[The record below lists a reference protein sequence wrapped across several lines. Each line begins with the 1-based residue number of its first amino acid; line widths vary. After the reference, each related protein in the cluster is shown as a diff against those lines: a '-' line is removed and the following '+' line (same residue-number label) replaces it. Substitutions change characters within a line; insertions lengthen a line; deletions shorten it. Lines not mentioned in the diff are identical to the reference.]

1 MAPAPRAAGRFG
13 PAAPSGLCLAAI
25 REDGKFDRFRQRF
38 FEGAPRYRWLG
49 TLGHGGVGTV
59 FKALDTELDE
69 VVAIKVLSPNI
80 ERDEQALLARFKREI
95 QLNRKIKHP
104 NVARM
109 YDYGVSGDYP
119 YITMEYVDGKDL
131 WDLVEERKRIPPAE
145 AVPILRQIVRG
156 TGAIHRLGI
165 LHRDLKSQN
174 VIVDAAGAV
183 AILDFGLARG
193 EYDQSLTLASML
205 LGTPQYMSPE
215 QALGEELDVRSDIYS
230 IGIIAFEMLTGAVP
244 FWADSPVAIAMKHV
258 TDPIPD
264 RLDRFPDVSPA
275 LKAIVLRSLEKAKE
289 NRFAST
295 DDLETELAL
304 LEQAPR
310 QQRDSA
316 VLRVSGEDEII
327 AALENAFNSIVLPKP
342 AAPVEVR
349 AAGGAVSPTVPVVP
363 IVLVV
368 QDDVPELLKTATAVC
383 SVGCRTLEARNGQEA
398 LEALLKS
405 TVHLVLM
412 DVDLPRIDGF
422 DVTRIVKSQPA
433 LASLPVLLT
442 TGRFD
447 RGQLAFAVQSGA
459 TDLLQRPFAAGT
471 LGPRLW
477 QILRHQGFVPPR
489 EFQQEVKTAPAMEP
503 PRRPGP
509 RREH

>member
-1 MAPAPRAAGRFG
+1 
-13 PAAPSGLCLAAI
+13 LVAI
-25 REDGKFDRFRQRF
+25 HDDAKQDRFRLRF
-38 FEGAPRYRWLG
+38 FEGAPRYRWLS

-59 FKALDTELDE
+59 FKVMDTELEE
-69 VVAIKVLSPNI
+69 VVAVKVLSPSI

-119 YITMEYVDGKDL
+119 FITMEWVDGKDL
-131 WDLVEERKRIPPAE
+131 WDLIDERKRIPPAE

-193 EYDQSLTLASML
+193 EFDKNLTLASML

-215 QALGEELDVRSDIYS
+215 QALGHELDERSDIYS

-258 TDPIPD
+258 TEPIPD
-264 RLDRFPDVSPA
+264 RLSKVSEVSPA
-275 LKAIVLRSLEKAKE
+275 LRAIVMRCLEKEKE
-289 NRFAST
+289 ERFASAE
-295 DDLETELAL
+295 DLETELAL
-304 LEQAPR
+304 LEQSPR
-310 QQRDSA
+310 QGRDVSA
-316 VLRVSGEDEII
+316 ERLAGEDEII
-327 AALENAFNSIVLPKP
+327 AELESAFNSIVLPQRNLRTDP
-342 AAPVEVR
+342 AAKEAAPAGPSAMPV
-349 AAGGAVSPTVPVVP
+349 
-363 IVLVV
+363 VLVV
-368 QDDVPELLKTATAVC
+368 QDDVRELLKTATAVC
-383 SVGCRTLEARNGQEA
+383 AAGCRTLEVRNGQEA
-398 LEALLKS
+398 LEALMKNP
-405 TVHLVLM
+405 VDLVLM

-422 DVTRIVKSQPA
+422 DVTRILKSQPA
-433 LASLPVLLT
+433 LAALPVLLT
-442 TGRFD
+442 TNRFD
-447 RGQLAFAVQSGA
+447 RSQLAFAVQSGA
-459 TDLLQRPFAAGT
+459 TDLLPRPFPENA

-477 QILRHQGFVPPR
+477 QVLQHQGYTPPR
-489 EFQQEVKTAPAMEP
+489 EFRHDSEP
-503 PRRPGP
+503 RPTLHGIPRPPDRHE
-509 RREH
+509 RT

>member
-1 MAPAPRAAGRFG
+1 MA
-13 PAAPSGLCLAAI
+13 I
-25 REDGKFDRFRQRF
+25 QDDGKSDRFRQRF
-38 FEGAPRYRWLG
+38 FEGAPRYRWLA

-59 FKALDTELDE
+59 FKVLDTELDE
-69 VVAIKVLSPNI
+69 VVAVKVLSPSI

-119 YITMEYVDGKDL
+119 FITMEYVEGKDL
-131 WDLVEERKRIPPAE
+131 WDLIDEKTRIPPAE

-174 VIVDAAGAV
+174 VIVDPAGAV

-215 QALGEELDVRSDIYS
+215 QALGEPLDERTDIYS
-230 IGIIAFEMLTGAVP
+230 IGVIAFEMLTGNVP

-264 RLDRFPDVSPA
+264 RLSGFRDVSPA
-275 LKAIVLRSLEKAKE
+275 LRAIVLRALEKKRE
-289 NRFAST
+289 KRFAST

-310 QQRDSA
+310 QARDSA
-316 VLRVSGEDEII
+316 SLKMGGEDEIV
-327 AALENAFNSIVLPKP
+327 AALENAFNSIVLPRPLATVPPP
-342 AAPVEVR
+342 AT
-349 AAGGAVSPTVPVVP
+349 GAVPLPL
-363 IVLVV
+363 VLVV
-368 QDDVPELLKTATAVC
+368 QDDVRELLETATAIC

-398 LEALLKS
+398 LEALMKS
-405 TVHLVLM
+405 PVQLVFM

-422 DVTRIVKSQPA
+422 DVTRILKSQPA
-433 LASLPVLLT
+433 LAALPVLLT
-442 TGRFD
+442 TARFD

-477 QILRHQGFVPPR
+477 HILRHQGFTPPK
-489 EFQQEVKTAPAMEP
+489 EFQHDAEA
-503 PRRPGP
+503 RPTVQGILRP
-509 RREH
+509 VERRERT

>member
-1 MAPAPRAAGRFG
+1 
-13 PAAPSGLCLAAI
+13 LAAI
-25 REDGKFDRFRQRF
+25 RDDTKGDRFRQRF
-38 FEGAPRYRWLG
+38 FEGAQRYRWLA

-59 FKALDTELDE
+59 FKALDTDLDE
-69 VVAIKVLSPNI
+69 VVAIKVLSPSI

-119 YITMEYVDGKDL
+119 FITMEYVEGKDL
-131 WDLVEERKRIPPAE
+131 WDLIDEKKRLAPAE
-145 AVPILRQIVRG
+145 TVPILRQIVRG

-215 QALGEELDVRSDIYS
+215 QALGQELDERSDIYS

-244 FWADSPVAIAMKHV
+244 FWGDSPVAIAMKHV
-258 TDPIPD
+258 TEPIPD
-264 RLDRFPDVSPA
+264 RLSEFRDVSPA
-275 LKAIVLRSLEKAKE
+275 LRAIVLRSLEKDREK
-289 NRFAST
+289 RFAST

-310 QQRDSA
+310 QQRDATS
-316 VLRVSGEDEII
+316 LKMGGEDEIM
-327 AALENAFNSIVLPKP
+327 AALEHAFNSIVLPRPVLSPPPP
-342 AAPVEVR
+342 AVGPPPV
-349 AAGGAVSPTVPVVP
+349 PL
-363 IVLVV
+363 VLVV
-368 QDDVPELLKTATAVC
+368 QDDVRELLKTATAIC
-383 SVGCRTLEARNGQEA
+383 SAGCRTLEARNGQEA
-398 LEALLKS
+398 LEALMKDP
-405 TVHLVLM
+405 VDLVLM

-422 DVTRIVKSQPA
+422 DVTRILKSQPA
-433 LASLPVLLT
+433 LAALPVLLT

-459 TDLLQRPFAAGT
+459 TDLLPRPFGEGT

-477 QILRHQGFVPPR
+477 QILRHQGFVPPK
-489 EFQQEVKTAPAMEP
+489 EFQHDSEP
-503 PRRPGP
+503 RPTP
-509 RREH
+509 QASHRPVERRERS

>member
-1 MAPAPRAAGRFG
+1 MT
-13 PAAPSGLCLAAI
+13 AI
-25 REDGKFDRFRQRF
+25 QDDEKFDRFRACF
-38 FEGAPRYRWLG
+38 FEGTSRYRWLA
-49 TLGHGGVGTV
+49 TLGQGGVGTV
-59 FKALDTELDE
+59 FKALDAELDE

-119 YITMEYVDGKDL
+119 FITMEYIDGKDL
-131 WDLVEERKRIPPAE
+131 WDLIDERKRISPVE

-193 EYDQSLTLASML
+193 EFDQSLTLASML

-215 QALGEELDVRSDIYS
+215 QALGQELDERTDIYS

-244 FWADSPVAIAMKHV
+244 FWAESPVAVAMKHV
-258 TDPIPD
+258 TEPVPD
-264 RLDRFPDVSPA
+264 RLTKFLDVSPA
-275 LKAIVLRSLEKAKE
+275 LRAIVLRALEKDREK
-289 NRFAST
+289 RFASA
-295 DDLETELAL
+295 DDLETELGL
-304 LEQAPR
+304 LEQAPL
-310 QQRDSA
+310 QQRDA
-316 VLRVSGEDEII
+316 ATERIGGEDEIVVE
-327 AALENAFNSIVLPKP
+327 LENAFNSIVLPRP
-342 AAPVEVR
+342 TRDPDIDAPRPVAE
-349 AAGGAVSPTVPVVP
+349 GSPGPL
-363 IVLVV
+363 VLVV
-368 QDDVPELLKTATAVC
+368 QDDVRELLKTATAIC
-383 SVGCRTLEARNGQEA
+383 SAGCRTLETRNGQEA
-398 LEALLKS
+398 LEALMKNP
-405 TVHLVLM
+405 VDLVFM

-422 DVTRIVKSQPA
+422 DVTRILKSQPA
-433 LASLPVLLT
+433 LAALPVLLT

-459 TDLLQRPFAAGT
+459 TDLLPRPFAEGT

-477 QILRHQGFVPPR
+477 QILRHQGFAPPK
-489 EFQQEVKTAPAMEP
+489 EFQHDSEP
-503 PRRPGP
+503 RPPLQGSLRP
-509 RREH
+509 TERRERS